1 MSRFDLS
8 LLNAAGAAP
17 SAALIPLPEMR
28 EFARVT
34 GTDQDGELQNA
45 LAAAVDFAEG
55 SHGYLLGLWRRQWIW
70 SLPCFPSGMD
80 AVDLRMGPVA
90 SVDAIQ
96 YIAPDDS
103 SHVTLTADKYYLA
116 QPGLAVPKESW
127 PSVELETTSPVKV
140 TFTAGYAD
148 PDADDPVAALP
159 YSLRQ
164 AVKIL
169 ALAFWEDRSGDAMV
183 PKQADAIFRTF
194 GAGAY
199 G

>member
-1 MSRFDLS
+1 MSRFELS

-28 EFARVT
+28 EFARVS
-34 GTDQDGELQNA
+34 GTEQDGELENA

-55 SHGYLLGLWRRQWIW
+55 AKGYLLALWRRPWIW
-70 SLPCFPSGMD
+70 SLPCFPSGRD

-96 YIAPDDS
+96 YVAPDDS
-103 SHVTLTADKYYLA
+103 SHQTLTADKYYLA
-116 QPGLAVPKESW
+116 QPGLVCPKESW
-127 PSVELETTSPVKV
+127 PAVDLETTSPVKV

-148 PDADDPVAALP
+148 SNAETPVAALP
-159 YSLRQ
+159 RSLRQ

-183 PKQADAIFRTF
+183 PRQADAIFRTF

>member
-8 LLNAAGAAP
+8 FLNGAEAAP
-17 SAALIPLPEMR
+17 SAPLIPLPEMR
-28 EFARVT
+28 EFARVS

-45 LAAAVDFAEG
+45 LSAAVDYAEG
-55 SHGYLLGLWRRQWIW
+55 ANGYLLALWRRQWRW
-70 SLPCFPSGMD
+70 GLPCFPDGRD
-80 AVDLRMGPVA
+80 ALELRLGPVA
-90 SVDAIQ
+90 SVDSVE
-96 YIAPDDS
+96 YISPDDS
-103 SHVTLTADKYYLA
+103 SHQTLTADKYYLA
-116 QPGLAVPKESW
+116 QPGLVCPKESW
-127 PSVELETTSPVKV
+127 PAVELEATDPVQV

-148 PDADDPVAALP
+148 PTADDPVSALP

-169 ALAFWEDRSGDAMV
+169 ALSLWEDRSGDSIV

>member
-1 MSRFDLS
+1 MARFDLS
-8 LLNAAGAAP
+8 YLNGAEAAP
-17 SAALIPLPEMR
+17 SAPLIPLPEMR
-28 EFARVT
+28 EFARVS

-45 LAAAVDFAEG
+45 LSAAVDYAEG
-55 SHGYLLGLWRRQWIW
+55 ANGYLVALWRRQWRW
-70 SLPCFPSGMD
+70 GLPCFPDGRD
-80 AVDLRMGPVA
+80 ALELRLGPVA
-90 SVDAIQ
+90 SVDSIQ

-103 SHVTLTADKYYLA
+103 AHTTLDAHKWYLA
-116 QPGLAVPKESW
+116 QPGLVYPKESW
-127 PSVELETTSPVKV
+127 PAVELEVTDPVQV

-148 PDADDPVAALP
+148 ASAESPVAALP

-169 ALAFWEDRSGDAMV
+169 ALSLWEDRSGDSIV
-183 PKQADAIFRTF
+183 PKAADAIFRTF

>member
-8 LLNAAGAAP
+8 LLNAAGDVP
-17 SAALIPLPEMR
+17 SAAPIPIPEMR
-28 EFARVT
+28 EFARVS
-34 GTDQDGELQNA
+34 GTEQDGELTNA
-45 LAAAVDFAEG
+45 LAAAVDYAEG
-55 SHGYLLGLWRRQWIW
+55 ATGHLLALWRRQWIW
-70 SLPCFPSGMD
+70 RLPCFPSGREALD
-80 AVDLRMGPVA
+80 LRLSPVVSVDLV
-90 SVDAIQ
+90 Q

-103 SHVTLTADKYYLA
+103 SHTTLTADKYYLA

-127 PSVELETTSPVKV
+127 PAVELEATNPVQF

-148 PDADDPVAALP
+148 PAADNPVSGLP
-159 YSLRQ
+159 HSLRQ

-169 ALAFWEDRSGDAMV
+169 ALAFWEDRSGELIA
-183 PKQADAIFRTF
+183 PKQAEAIFRTF